1 MLLPMSTPPEI
12 ARKVRQ
18 LDNDVQAIYEMLA
31 GISATQ
37 QRQGNR
43 LEEIATTQAGLAAT
57 QAEHG
62 AKLDAHGAKLDAHGV
77 KLDAILELLRGGPT
91 TAG

>member
-1 MLLPMSTPPEI
+1 MTAGRPPNLTRVTVPPEI
-12 ARKVRQ
+12 VRKVRQ

-43 LEEIATTQAGLAAT
+43 LEEIAVG
-57 QAEHG
+57 QAEQ
-62 AKLDAHGAKLDAHGV
+62 GV
-77 KLDAILELLRGGPT
+77 KLDAILQLLQGPPN
-91 TAG
+91 AR

>member
-1 MLLPMSTPPEI
+1 MLPSMTTPDL

-18 LDNDVQAIYEMLA
+18 LDNDVQAMYELLA

-43 LEEIATTQAGLAAT
+43 LGEIAAEQAAHR
-57 QAEHG
+57 E
-62 AKLDAHGAKLDAHGV
+62 KLDE
-77 KLDAILELLRGGPT
+77 ILGLLRKGGP
-91 TAG
+91 AVSG